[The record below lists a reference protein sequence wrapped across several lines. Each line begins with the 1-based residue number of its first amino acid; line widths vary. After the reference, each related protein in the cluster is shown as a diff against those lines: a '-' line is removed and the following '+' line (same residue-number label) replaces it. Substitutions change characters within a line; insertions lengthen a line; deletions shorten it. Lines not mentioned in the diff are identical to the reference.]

1 MMSSEPVAATDL
13 DPNKNGYFFPGRK
26 HMTWTKQTKNL
37 SRKLCLLILQISS
50 EKNAGMKGVGG
61 NINCGHE
68 DLIRSSYL
76 SHGINKVYQDVI
88 LRGCRFP
95 PGQIGQ
101 TPWGS
106 PEFML
111 YPAKISLIL
120 CKPHWSHI
128 LHRSGQIV
136 VVFSP
141 DSSRPFRFFPDHM
154 MVKNHCLMEHDLL
167 IFNASIHNFAGYHC
181 PMIHVLYGYLD
192 PDLCENLQ
200 FL

>member
-1 MMSSEPVAATDL
+1 MSSEPVAATDL

-141 DSSRPFRFFPDHM
+141 DSSRPFRFFLTIWWWRITVWWNMIYSFSMLQSTTLRAIIVPWSM
-154 MVKNHCLMEHDLL
+154 YYMVT
-167 IFNASIHNFAGYHC
+167 
-181 PMIHVLYGYLD
+181 
-192 PDLCENLQ
+192 
-200 FL
+200 